1 MMKNKQNA
9 TRSYIK
15 YGVEYGL
22 EEGTDLNIPRLL
34 EVSKVENKWALVSEY
49 VEGKTIGELIEENP
63 EKTDEY
69 LNRFVEIQLD
79 ILSKKVPLLNRL
91 KEKYK
96 RKINSL
102 EGLTDNAR
110 YELLER
116 LDGMKDHTKLCHGDF
131 VPSNVIIRKDG
142 SYSVID
148 WSHVTQGTSSADAA
162 NTYMELIMA
171 GKAELAEKYLEIFT
185 QKSEIE
191 KSLIQRWMP
200 IVAASRK
207 AKAFQRNRNFL
218 TN

>member
-1 MMKNKQNA
+1 
-9 TRSYIK
+9 
-15 YGVEYGL
+15 
-22 EEGTDLNIPRLL
+22 
-34 EVSKVENKWALVSEY
+34 
-49 VEGKTIGELIEENP
+49 
-63 EKTDEY
+63 
-69 LNRFVEIQLD
+69 
-79 ILSKKVPLLNRL
+79 
-91 KEKYK
+91 
-96 RKINSL
+96 
-102 EGLTDNAR
+102 
-110 YELLER
+110 
-116 LDGMKDHTKLCHGDF
+116 MKDHTKLCHGDF

-207 AKAFQRNRNFL
+207 AKGVPEEQKFL
-218 TN
+218 DKLIDVVDFS